1 MDTLS
6 HHMRLSQRSL
16 SSAPAG
22 FTLIEV
28 LVAMALLSFGLLS
41 LARMQLVASQVNASS
56 QQLGRGTA
64 LVQDKVEELLA
75 LPFNHADLQDTTPVG
90 TYQPFTATSLPPGQ
104 SLEWRVDASADN
116 ARKTVVVTGRWHPT
130 RPAVVLVFTKTVFQ

>member
-6 HHMRLSQRSL
+6 RHMRLSQRGL
-16 SSAPAG
+16 SSPPAG

-41 LARMQLVASQVNASS
+41 IAGMQLVAIQVNSS
-56 QQLGRGTA
+56 SHQLGRGTA

-75 LPFNHADLQDTTPVG
+75 LPFTHADLADPPGGSYQ
-90 TYQPFTATSLPPGQ
+90 TYTETSLPPGQ
-104 SLEWRVDASADN
+104 SLEWRVETSADN
-116 ARKTVVVTGRWHPT
+116 TRKTVVVTGRWHPR
-130 RPAVVLVFTKTVFQ
+130 RPAVVFVFTKTVFQ